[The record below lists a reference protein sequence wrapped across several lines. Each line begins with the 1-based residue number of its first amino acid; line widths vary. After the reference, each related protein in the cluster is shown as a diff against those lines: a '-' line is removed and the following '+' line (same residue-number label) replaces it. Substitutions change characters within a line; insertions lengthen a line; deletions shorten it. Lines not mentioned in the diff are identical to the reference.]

1 MVRDPC
7 PGSARVEYLKGR
19 LPLAETDCLFCRIVA
34 GEIPADV
41 VLSTPDLVAFRDI
54 SPKAPTHILII
65 PRSHVA
71 SVSDLEPAQTEVM
84 GKLFLAARDL
94 AEREGIAQT
103 GYRMVVNAGSAAGQ
117 TVFHIHMHLLGG
129 RGMGWPPG

>member
-94 AEREGIAQT
+94 ADDADHFPGTHPSRESRYWSRLGRIGIWPNEKGSPRRDT
-103 GYRMVVNAGSAAGQ
+103 G
-117 TVFHIHMHLLGG
+117 
-129 RGMGWPPG
+129 WW